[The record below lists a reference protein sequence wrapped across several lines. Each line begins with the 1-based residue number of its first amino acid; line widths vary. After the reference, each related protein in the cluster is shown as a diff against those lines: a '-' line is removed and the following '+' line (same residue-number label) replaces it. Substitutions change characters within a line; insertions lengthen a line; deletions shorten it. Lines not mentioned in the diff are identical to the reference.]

1 VTASQQSAAGVV
13 RIERAQDIAFQDI
26 AFVVIDNPPVNASS
40 FEVREGLL
48 NAIKTLGGDDSIAAV
63 VLIGAGKT
71 FIAGADIRE
80 FGKPLRDP
88 QVPEIIAAI
97 EQCSKPVIAAIA
109 GAALGGGF
117 EIALGCDGRIAAE
130 DAVVGLPEVT
140 LGIIPGA
147 GGTQRLPRITGVAT
161 AIGLIASGRRVKA
174 GEGKRLG
181 LIDEIAIGD
190 LRQAARDHARKL
202 VGRKRRIS
210 ELPIPPESA
219 ESVDRAISEAMERAR
234 GREAVKE
241 AVESVRNAMRLPLA
255 EALAQERATFQRLRL
270 SEEAAALRY
279 LFFAER
285 AAARVE
291 GIGDAAPRPISQ
303 VGVVGAGT
311 MGAGIAVC
319 FLDAALPV
327 VLIER
332 DQEAL
337 DRGVGRI
344 RSVYQRLVQTGRMTG
359 DEMERRLGR
368 LNPALDPSS
377 LGQADLVIEAV
388 FEDMAVKQ
396 AMFRELDAA
405 AKQGAVLASN
415 TSYLNLDALAAATKR
430 PADVVGLHFFA
441 PANIMRLLEIVR
453 GQASAPDVLATAIA
467 VAKIIRKLPVVA
479 RVGEG
484 FIGNRIFSA
493 YRIQC
498 ELMLEEGAYPSD
510 VDSALTAFG
519 LAMGPFAVN
528 DISGL
533 DISWATRKRLATTRD
548 PKARYPEILDRL
560 CELGR
565 YGQKTGAGWYRYPD
579 GARRGTI
586 DPEVHALIEKCSAE
600 KGIVRHSFTPEQI
613 QWRAL
618 AAMANEA
625 ALVMAEGIAER
636 ASDIDLVL
644 VNGYGFPAHKGGPLF
659 WASRRPRRDVVA
671 AIDALADTTG
681 YGFVRGNVE
690 AVLDQVAKE

>member
-1 VTASQQSAAGVV
+1 MSAQQSAGVV
-13 RIERAQDIAFQDI
+13 RVERVDEI

-40 FEVREGLL
+40 FEVRQGLL
-48 NAIKTLGGDDSIAAV
+48 AAIKSLAQDESAKAI

-88 QVPEIIAAI
+88 QVPEIIASI
-97 EQCSKPVIAAIA
+97 EQCPKPMIAAIA

-117 EIALGCDGRIAAE
+117 EIALGCDGRIATA

-147 GGTQRLPRITGVAT
+147 GGTQRLPRITGLTT
-161 AIGLIASGRRVKA
+161 AIALIASGRRVKA
-174 GEGKRLG
+174 AEAKRLG
-181 LIDEIAIGD
+181 LIDDIATGD
-190 LRQAARDHARKL
+190 LREAAANHARTFS
-202 VGRKRRIS
+202 GRKRRIS
-210 ELPIPPESA
+210 ELPIAPEGA
-219 ESVDRAISEAMERAR
+219 DAVERAVADAMQGAR
-234 GREAVKE
+234 GRIAVKE
-241 AVESVRNAMRLPLA
+241 AIESVRNAMRMSFA
-255 EALAQERATFQRLRL
+255 EAAALERDTFQRLRQ

-285 AAARVE
+285 AAARID
-291 GIGDAAPRPISQ
+291 GAADATPRRLSQ
-303 VGVVGAGT
+303 IGVVGAGT
-311 MGAGIAVC
+311 MGAAISVC
-319 FLDAALPV
+319 FLDAGLPV

-332 DQEAL
+332 DQETL
-337 DRGVGRI
+337 DRGVDRI
-344 RSVYQRLVQTGRMTG
+344 RAVYKRLVQSARMTP
-359 DEMERRLGR
+359 DEMERRLAR
-368 LNPALDPSS
+368 LTPSLAVEALA
-377 LGQADLVIEAV
+377 QADLVIEAV

-396 AMFRELDAA
+396 AMFRELDRVL
-405 AKQGAVLASN
+405 KPGAVLASN
-415 TSYLNLDALAAATKR
+415 TSYLNLDALAGVTGR
-430 PADVVGLHFFA
+430 PSDVVGLHFFA
-441 PANIMRLLEIVR
+441 PANIMRLLEVVR
-453 GQASAPDVLATAIA
+453 GQLTAPDVLATALA
-467 VAKIIRKLPVVA
+467 LAKTIRKLPVVA

-510 VDSALTAFG
+510 VDSAMAAFG

-533 DISWATRKRLATTRD
+533 DISWATRKRLAATRD

-560 CELGR
+560 CEAGR
-565 YGQKTGAGWYRYPD
+565 FGQKTGAGWYRYPD

-586 DPEVHALIEKCSAE
+586 DPEVHAVIDKCSAA
-600 KGIVRHSFTPEQI
+600 KGMARHPFTAEQI

-618 AAMANEA
+618 ATMVNEA
-625 ALVMAEGIAER
+625 ALLLAEGIAAR
-636 ASDIDLVL
+636 ASDVDLVL

-659 WASRRPRRDVVA
+659 WASRRPRKEVTA
-671 AIDALADTTG
+671 ALDALASATG
-681 YGFVRGNVE
+681 HGFKRGNVE
-690 AVLDQVAKE
+690 VVLDELAAQ

>member
-1 VTASQQSAAGVV
+1 MTASQQSAAGVV
-13 RIERAQDIAFQDI
+13 RIERAEEI

-40 FEVREGLL
+40 FEVREGLF
-48 NAIKTLGGDDSIAAV
+48 NAIKTLGEDKSIAAV

-88 QVPEIIAAI
+88 QVPEIIGAI
-97 EQCSKPVIAAIA
+97 EQCPKPVIAAIA

-130 DAVVGLPEVT
+130 DAIVGLPEVT

-147 GGTQRLPRITGVAT
+147 GGTQRLPRITGLAT
-161 AIGLIASGRRVKA
+161 AIDLIASGRRVKA

-181 LIDEIAIGD
+181 LIDEIATDD
-190 LRQAARDHARKL
+190 LRQAARDHARKF

-210 ELPIPPESA
+210 ELPIPPEPA
-219 ESVDRAISEAMERAR
+219 ELGERAVAEAMARAR
-234 GREAVKE
+234 GREAVRE
-241 AVESVRNAMRLPLA
+241 AIESVRNALRLPLA

-291 GIGDAAPRPISQ
+291 GIGDATPRPIAQ

-311 MGAGIAVC
+311 MGAAIAVC

-332 DQEAL
+332 DQEGL
-337 DRGVGRI
+337 DRGVERI
-344 RSVYQRLVQTGRMTG
+344 RSVYQRLVQTGRMAG
-359 DEMERRLGR
+359 EEMERRLGR
-368 LNPALDPSS
+368 LKPALS
-377 LGQADLVIEAV
+377 LNALAQADLVIEAV

-396 AMFRELDAA
+396 AMFRELDGAV
-405 AKQGAVLASN
+405 KQGAVLASN
-415 TSYLNLDALAAATKR
+415 TSYLNLDTLAAATKR

-453 GQASAPDVLATAIA
+453 GQASAPDVLATTVA
-467 VAKIIRKLPVVA
+467 VAKTIRKLPVVA

-493 YRIQC
+493 YRVQC

-510 VDSALTAFG
+510 VDSAMTAFG

-533 DISWATRKRLATTRD
+533 DISWATRKRLAATRD
-548 PKARYPEILDRL
+548 PKARYPQILDRL

-565 YGQKTGAGWYRYPD
+565 YGQKTGAGWYRYPE

-586 DPEVHALIEKCSAE
+586 DPEVHAVIEKCSAE
-600 KGIVRHSFTPEQI
+600 KGIARHSFTPEQI

-618 AAMANEA
+618 ATMINEA
-625 ALVMAEGIAER
+625 ALVLAEGIAAR

-644 VNGYGFPAHKGGPLF
+644 VNGYGFPVHKGGPLF
-659 WASRRPRRDVVA
+659 WASRRPRKDVVA
-671 AIDALADTTG
+671 ALDALAAATG
-681 YGFVRGNVE
+681 HGFARGNVE
-690 AVLDQVAKE
+690 AVLDQVAAS